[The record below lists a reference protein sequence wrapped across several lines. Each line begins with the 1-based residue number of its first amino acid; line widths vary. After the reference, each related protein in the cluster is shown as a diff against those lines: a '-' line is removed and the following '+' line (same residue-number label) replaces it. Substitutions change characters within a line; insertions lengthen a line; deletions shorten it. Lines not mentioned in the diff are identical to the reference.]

1 MRQAHRALSVMANS
15 SKKKD
20 MASHYKV
27 LFTLGQ
33 GTFGTVRLAWHLK
46 TEALVAIKTVE
57 LSKKTIRGI
66 RAEIAA
72 LEKVH
77 HPNIICLFQILT
89 TSRHVNLVTEYIP
102 GGNLFEII
110 QEDGPLPEEEAQKL
124 FGQVV
129 SAVKYLHCMD
139 LVHQDIKPQNILRD
153 EDGNAKLIDF
163 GLATKCRSGTLLKR
177 QCGTRSCF
185 APELVV
191 QEPYDGKKSDVWS
204 LGVVLY
210 FINTGHYP
218 FRGSTIKEMEE
229 KITTGTYEI
238 PPHVSGPLENLIHQM
253 LTVSPEMR
261 PSIAEI
267 ENHPWV
273 KKSEVK
279 IPTMTEPDYHVI
291 GKLGGMGFN
300 ENEILESLHNKKYN
314 ESMGAYL
321 ILKAKV
327 DKGLEQDSTLSAKTA
342 DQCPTPPPSPA
353 HPSVSGLPLKR
364 RASEP
369 NVSLIHI
376 RPSGEQGP
384 DALVLSVHKVA
395 RSVSLPPMALLGTE
409 ETSSNSSCALS
420 SAAVAAPCVCAS
432 ILEDIT
438 PLPPDEEQDVKT
450 SSPPQKV
457 GCFKRMRKRIGAC
470 LARLCCF
477 PRAQKTKRKHTS
489 SKKGA
494 PEKEARGRSQ

>member
-1 MRQAHRALSVMANS
+1 MAAVQGTLIIIANN
-15 SKKKD
+15 SKKKN
-20 MASHYKV
+20 MASQYKV

-33 GTFGTVRLAWHLK
+33 GSFGTVKLAWHLK

-72 LEKVH
+72 LEKLH
-77 HPNIICLFQILT
+77 HPNIICLFQVLT
-89 TSRHVNLVTEYIP
+89 TSRHVNLITEYIP

-110 QEDGPLPEEEAQKL
+110 QEDGPLPEEEARKI

-129 SAVKYLHCMD
+129 SAVKYLHSMD

-163 GLATKCRSGTLLKR
+163 GLTTKCRSGTLLKR
-177 QCGTRSCF
+177 QCGTKSCF
-185 APELVV
+185 APELVI

-218 FRGSTIKEMEE
+218 FTGSTTKEMEE
-229 KITTGTYEI
+229 KIATGTYEI
-238 PPHVSGPLENLIHQM
+238 PSHVSGQLENLIHQM

-261 PSIAEI
+261 PSIEEI

-291 GKLGGMGFN
+291 DKLGGMGFN
-300 ENEILESLHNKKYN
+300 ENEILESLRSKKYN

-327 DKGLEQDSTLSAKTA
+327 DKGLGQDSTLSAKTA

-353 HPSVSGLPLKR
+353 HPSLSGLPLKR

-369 NVSLIHI
+369 NFSLLHI

-384 DALVLSVHKVA
+384 DALVLSGHKVA
-395 RSVSLPPMALLGTE
+395 RSVSMPPIALLGTE
-409 ETSSNSSCALS
+409 GKSKSSSCALS
-420 SAAVAAPCVCAS
+420 PGAVAAPCVCSS
-432 ILEDIT
+432 ILEDIM
-438 PLPPDEEQDVKT
+438 PLPPDEERDMET

-457 GCFKRMRKRIGAC
+457 GCFKRMSKRIRAC

-477 PRAQKTKRKHTS
+477 PRARKSKRKHES
-489 SKKGA
+489 SKKGT
-494 PEKEARGRSQ
+494 PLKEAGDRSQ